1 MGENKSLCPATE
13 ENKHLAFQ
21 SMVDLLAKPCAIL
34 SVEKGPNET
43 AGVIRIVCANR
54 EYKDSFG
61 DRYHDNIPYDEL
73 VPKVLRFENSCY
85 RCAIQHQQIHN
96 YTQTQADGV
105 WTDQQL
111 IPLYSDREDLG
122 YCQFILELSETLDRN
137 RMSAVSIRTA
147 SAVLRSAITL
157 LGTDDLK
164 NRVGRVLSDILELS
178 ESFSVR
184 VLLVDHENKRAI
196 NYCDRLAIEIP
207 EDYVPPDGNKN
218 GDRISYDLLCSWEG
232 TIGDNMMLT
241 ITTKEEMDELARRNP
256 AWAASMRPYGVT
268 TLVLIPLRHDRE
280 IIGYLY
286 FCNFN
291 PDKIEELRELAEL
304 MSFFLGT
311 VIYNEILLERLNEMS
326 HTDALTGLNNRNAM
340 IQRSKLLSQSQEH
353 PPFGIINLDLNGLK
367 TVNDDLGHDAGDQLL
382 ITAAEILKKYFFLGD
397 LYRTGGDEFIVIAT
411 GISREAFDRKV
422 QRLRQAT
429 EKESKVSFAIGTFW
443 SDGTTDINT
452 AFRQADETMYEDKKA
467 YYAAHPEQRR

>member
-1 MGENKSLCPATE
+1 MLKFVNLTEEEARAVNEVFREIPSAAKAINATFIIHDCEKGYALSRRGETGAVWRSDRRSLLRAVATVAEMGEREHYDLREQPAYE
-13 ENKHLAFQ
+13 
-21 SMVDLLAKPCAIL
+21 IL
-34 SVEKGPNET
+34 GAMPDASRN
-43 AGVIRIVCANR
+43 A
-54 EYKDSFG
+54 
-61 DRYHDNIPYDEL
+61 
-73 VPKVLRFENSCY
+73 VPTV
-85 RCAIQHQQIHN
+85 
-96 YTQTQADGV
+96 
-105 WTDQQL
+105 
-111 IPLYSDREDLG
+111 
-122 YCQFILELSETLDRN
+122 ETL
-137 RMSAVSIRTA
+137 
-147 SAVLRSAITL
+147 
-157 LGTDDLK
+157 K
-164 NRVGRVLSDILELS
+164 KYFRVLALEGYNAVML
-178 ESFSVR
+178 
-184 VLLVDHENKRAI
+184 
-196 NYCDRLAIEIP
+196 YT
-207 EDYVPPDGNKN
+207 EDTYELDG
-218 GDRISYDLLCSWEG
+218 Y
-232 TIGDNMMLT
+232 
-241 ITTKEEMDELARRNP
+241 
-256 AWAASMRPYGVT
+256 PYFGH
-268 TLVLIPLRHDRE
+268 LRGRYTH
-280 IIGYLY
+280 
-286 FCNFN
+286 
-291 PDKIEELRELAEL
+291 EELRELAEL

-382 ITAAEILKKYFFLGD
+382 ITAAEILKKYFYLGD